1 MALYVPRLA
10 KKLECLYQRHE
21 AVNTHKQ
28 LASYLGVAANN
39 ISVWI
44 WGNPVRLA
52 GLLPNRHVRKICDL
66 YGIKARWLEVDS
78 IDEFKALLD
87 LNIPIRPDLTTI
99 AGGRVCSS
107 STSADSEI

>member
-1 MALYVPRLA
+1 MALYVPCLS

-21 AVNTHKQ
+21 VVNMHKQ

-52 GLLPNRHVRKICDL
+52 GLLPNQHVRKICDL
-66 YGIKARWLEVDS
+66 YGIKTQWLEVES
-78 IDEFKALLD
+78 IEEFKALLD
-87 LNIPIRPDLTTI
+87 LDTPTRLEFLSHET
-99 AGGRVCSS
+99 CCK
-107 STSADSEI
+107 